1 MSLQDE
7 LFAIERGF
15 WERGAPHF
23 REYMDDQC
31 LISFADFAG
40 VRKNADIAAM
50 AQDAP
55 SWSDIDLDARGFLH
69 PTPEFALINYEI
81 GATRTGGD
89 RHRAIVTTGYVRRG
103 ESWKAAFHGQAVLPI
118 EAVSSTL

>member
-1 MSLQDE
+1 MTLKDE

-15 WERGAPHF
+15 WEQGAPHF
-23 REYMDDQC
+23 RAFMDDVC
-31 LISFADFAG
+31 LISFADMAG

-55 SWSDIDLDARGFLH
+55 SWSDIDIQPRGFVH

-81 GATRTGGD
+81 GATRNGGD
-89 RHRAIVTTGYVRRG
+89 CHRAIVTSGYVRRG
-103 ESWKAAFHGQAVLPI
+103 DSWKAAFHGQALLPD
-118 EAVSSTL
+118 